1 MFDYLIL
8 ESSGRD
14 ISMLKYT
21 YTANL
26 TKQLKKHKYF
36 CKTIDKCFE

>member
-1 MFDYLIL
+1 
-8 ESSGRD
+8 
-14 ISMLKYT
+14 MLKYK

-36 CKTIDKCFE
+36 CKTIDKGFE